1 MESDDTTSRVRLRF
15 SATLS
20 TRRRSL
26 ILAGV
31 AAIGIAC
38 CPLFGPTTA
47 NAQQQPARPNI
58 LVIFGSAQV
67 PEKAEGHASPIAGV
81 GICSGASEGAPGSPQ
96 SGSGAVAD

>member
-1 MESDDTTSRVRLRF
+1 MKSDDTTSRVRLRF

-31 AAIGIAC
+31 AAIGI
-38 CPLFGPTTA
+38 
-47 NAQQQPARPNI
+47 
-58 LVIFGSAQV
+58 IFGSAQV
-67 PEKAEGHASPIAGV
+67 PEKAEGHAPPIAGV
-81 GICSGASEGAPGSPQ
+81 GICSDASEGAAGSTQ

>member
-1 MESDDTTSRVRLRF
+1 MKSDDTTSRVRLRF

-38 CPLFGPTTA
+38 CPLFGSTTA
-47 NAQQQPARPNI
+47 NAQQQQARPNI
-58 LVIFGSAQV
+58 LVIAQV

-81 GICSGASEGAPGSPQ
+81 GICSGASEGAAGSTQ